1 MTVKIPRKLSK
12 QQKLILQEIA
22 GSGALGVRISSL
34 SRKIAEELGEGHG
47 DRIWDMDEQ
56 MKRNREETL
65 EKLDELSNENG
76 SFPDEESEEEANR
89 LTKRQLLLQ
98 RFVPQVHRKKKLL
111 EPSHRASFSRSLR
124 RLEERGLI
132 RRIIDVKFDFERDEN
147 GEPHP
152 KITHIVGD
160 GRTTRV
166 WPTEYGRRVGKF
178 LAKKSKI

>member
-12 QQKLILQEIA
+12 QQKLILREIA
-22 GSGALGVRISSL
+22 DSSAWGIRISSL
-34 SRKIAEELGEGHG
+34 SHRIAEELGEGHG

-56 MKRNREETL
+56 MKKNREETL
-65 EKLDELSNENG
+65 ERLDELSDDDGN
-76 SFPDEESEEEANR
+76 FPDKESEEEANR

-98 RFVPQVHRKKKLL
+98 KFVPQIHRKNKLL

-132 RRIIDVKFDFERDEN
+132 RRVKDIEFDFKRDEN

-152 KITHIVGD
+152 KVTHIVGD
-160 GRTTRV
+160 GQTTRV
-166 WPTEYGRRVGKF
+166 WPTERGRKVGKL
-178 LAKKSKI
+178 LASKSNI